1 MNRFLHALEKVGHG
15 AKVVGKDALKVAEIA
30 APVAVQT
37 FVPELSPLLTKVL
50 TMGPDIINPKGLLG
64 NYFNFAV
71 DGGNMNPL
79 EAMAVMMILGV
90 LNTTVKNA
98 QHKAA
103 LQSHLLGLAD
113 DIYMVY
119 GIPPQSGALT
129 KLPAAESSS
138 PTV

>member
-1 MNRFLHALEKVGHG
+1 MNQFLHALEKIGHG
-15 AKVVGKDALKVAEIA
+15 AKVVGKDALKVAEVA
-30 APVAVQT
+30 APVAAQV
-37 FVPELSPLLTKVL
+37 FAPELSPLLQRVM
-50 TMGPDIINPKGLLG
+50 TMGPDIINPKGLIG

-90 LNTTVKNA
+90 LNTTVKNP

-103 LQSHLLGLAD
+103 LQTHLLGLAD
-113 DIYMVY
+113 DIYIVY
-119 GIPPQSGALT
+119 GIPPAAHS
-129 KLPAAESSS
+129 LPSSPSS